1 MNNEYKPILICNGNE
16 KHLREDGEL
25 TCGGCGYIFDS
36 KSTEYFFNNIEIKP
50 DCISGETKVYSAPLC
65 CERCGR
71 EFEKVHFS
79 EIGKTMFIDS
89 AIASASNFK
98 KRYITKYGEL
108 ILPEEH
114 RYAELV
120 PSLDPSRR
128 IKMSYIE
135 SVAYMLYSSGIKADD
150 LKMLIDRHG
159 CMLYNG
165 GTIIDASL
173 YEDINRVSRNAICH
187 YANQFDKIVTA
198 MDEMKKGDFVLGDF
212 VFMGG
217 D

>member
-25 TCGGCGYIFDS
+25 ICGGCGYIFDS
-36 KSTEYFFNNIEIKP
+36 RSTEHFFNNIEIKP
-50 DCISGETKVYSAPLC
+50 DCRTGVVKVYSARLC

-79 EIGKTMFIDS
+79 EIGKTLFIDS

-108 ILPEEH
+108 ILPKKH
-114 RYAELV
+114 NKAQFI
-120 PSLDPSRR
+120 PSWDQSKK

-135 SVAYMLYSSGIKADD
+135 SVAYMLYSSDIKADD

-159 CMLYNG
+159 CMLYNN
-165 GTIIDASL
+165 GTSIDNLL
-173 YEDINRVSRNAICH
+173 YCDIDSVSIKKFSECVEHFDTILSTMFSMENEEFF
-187 YANQFDKIVTA
+187 AN
-198 MDEMKKGDFVLGDF
+198 GDNSFE
-212 VFMGG
+212 
-217 D
+217 